1 MLLSHQLS
9 RFKTLPTKL
18 ILIISLESEI
28 YMKKGLDTIV
38 IALGGNAFQT
48 KGDRGVAEDY
58 WRNAYTAAELI
69 ARLIEENY
77 SVVVTHGNGPQVG
90 IIAEWMSLGLKEK
103 NIPPMPLDVAGAMS
117 QGWLGYMLQQALYNK
132 LVEKKLLGSKVRG
145 VLTIITQTLVDRNDP
160 AFNDPIK
167 YIGPWY
173 SKEEAEKLSRELG
186 WVFKPDPRGGYRR
199 VVPSPDPMG
208 QIEIDA
214 IKMLVEQG
222 FIVIADG
229 GGGIPVYRDE
239 NSLLHGLEAV
249 IDKDLGAERM
259 ASALRADVLLIL
271 TDVEKAFLNYGT
283 PSAKP
288 LDVVKVSEAL
298 KYYREGHF
306 KPGSMGPKIL
316 AGIRF
321 VQNGGK
327 MAVIAHLKQAYEAL
341 KGNAGTR
348 IIPD

>member
-1 MLLSHQLS
+1 M
-9 RFKTLPTKL
+9 KTDARP
-18 ILIISLESEI
+18 
-28 YMKKGLDTIV
+28 DTIV

-48 KGDRGVAEDY
+48 KGDKGTAEEY
-58 WRNAYTAAELI
+58 WRNAYTAADLI
-69 ARLIEENY
+69 VRLVEEKY
-77 SVVVTHGNGPQVG
+77 GVVVTHGNGPQVG
-90 IIAEWMSLGLKEK
+90 IIAEWMSLGLKNK

-132 LVEKKLLGSKVRG
+132 LAEKKLLGSLVKG
-145 VLTIITQTLVDRNDP
+145 VVTVITQTLVDRNDP
-160 AFNDPIK
+160 AFKDPTK

-173 SKEEAEKLSRELG
+173 EKDEAEKLSKELG

-199 VVPSPDPMG
+199 VVASPDPIG
-208 QIEIDA
+208 QVEIDA
-214 IKMLVEQG
+214 IKTLVEQG

-229 GGGIPVYRDE
+229 GGGIPVYRGDDG
-239 NSLLHGLEAV
+239 LLHGVEAV

-259 ASALRADVLLIL
+259 ASALEADVLLIL
-271 TDVEKAFLNYGT
+271 TDVEKAYLNYGT
-283 PSAKP
+283 PNAKP
-288 LDVVKVSEAL
+288 LDVLRVSEAL

-316 AGIRF
+316 AGVRF

-327 MAVIAHLKQAYEAL
+327 MAVIAHLKQAYDAL

>member
-1 MLLSHQLS
+1 MA
-9 RFKTLPTKL
+9 RVN
-18 ILIISLESEI
+18 
-28 YMKKGLDTIV
+28 KGGDTIV
-38 IALGGNAFQT
+38 IALGGNAFQS
-48 KGDRGVAEDY
+48 KGDKGTAEEY
-58 WRNAYTAAELI
+58 WRNAYVAAELI
-69 ARLIEENY
+69 VKLIEEGY

-90 IIAEWMSLGLKEK
+90 IIAEWMNLGLKEK

-132 LVEKKLLGSKVRG
+132 LVEKKLLGSKVKG
-145 VLTIITQTLVDRNDP
+145 VVTIVTQTLVDKNDP
-160 AFNDPIK
+160 AFKDPTK

-173 SKEEAEKLSRELG
+173 DKDEAEKLAKELG
-186 WVFKPDPRGGYRR
+186 WVFKPDPRGGFRR
-199 VVPSPDPMG
+199 VVASPDPIG
-208 QIEIDA
+208 QVEIDA
-214 IKMLVEQG
+214 IKTLVENG

-239 NSLLHGLEAV
+239 NGLIHGVEAV

-259 ASALRADVLLIL
+259 ASALNADILLIL
-271 TDVEKAFLNYGT
+271 TDVDKAYINYGT
-283 PSAKP
+283 PDAKP

-298 KYYREGHF
+298 KYYKEGHF

-316 AGIRF
+316 AGVRF

-327 MAVIAHLKQAYEAL
+327 IAIIAHLKHAYEAL
-341 KGNAGTR
+341 KGTTGTR